1 MSDEITCAMC
11 KGKGKL
17 VPSGGYALVFQ
28 DDVDKF
34 TPAELAVVMMSSACV
49 AEAKKLGI
57 DPTKIKVRLDF
68 GETKRHMCFKLEK
81 EKR

>member
-1 MSDEITCAMC
+1 MFPVEVA
-11 KGKGKL
+11 
-17 VPSGGYALVFQ
+17 SGLFIYPFDVFQ